1 MTSPPGGAATRRRR
15 PVAVPVAALVAAAG
29 LGITAALG
37 GLDEAPDDPPRR
49 LGPGAV
55 LDQGEFTT
63 RFVESRATTR
73 PGRYGGP
80 DKRYLEIVFQV
91 TNKGDETTG
100 VGAPGQG
107 GKPGYFFAGS
117 LLRMTPE
124 IRNDFGPDVFVQA
137 DGVPG
142 KQLHPGM
149 ESTVVVRYE
158 LPEGRRPPG
167 QVRLD
172 VGTFEHPEGFTQEIG
187 WLLAKD
193 DDGPPVVAAQV
204 TLPVRRKA
212 AG

>member
-1 MTSPPGGAATRRRR
+1 MTSPPGAAARRRR
-15 PVAVPVAALVAAAG
+15 PVAVPIAVLVAAAG

-37 GLDEAPDDPPRR
+37 GLGEAPDDPPRR

-63 RFVESRATTR
+63 RFVESRTTVR

-80 DKRYLEIVFQV
+80 DKRYLEVVFRV

-107 GKPGYFFAGS
+107 GKPGYLFAGS

-124 IRNDFGPDVFVQA
+124 LGGDFGPDVFVEG

-142 KQLHPGM
+142 RQLHPGM

-158 LPEGRRPPG
+158 LPEGRRAPER
-167 QVRLD
+167 VLLD
-172 VGTFEHPEGFTQEIG
+172 VGAFEHPEGFTQDIG
-187 WLLAKD
+187 WLLVKKD
-193 DDGPPVVAAQV
+193 DDGPPAVAAQV
-204 TLPVRRKA
+204 TLPVRKA